1 MKNLYIFAGVNGAG
15 KSTFYINQLEDD
27 DFYGARINSDEIV
40 REFGDWNNPIDQN
53 RAGRLAIKLRNSYL
67 QKGIDFNIETTLSG
81 HSIVKFI
88 EKAKMYNYHITVFY
102 VGLNSVELAKQ
113 RVAIRVA
120 KKGHDIE
127 EKTIER
133 RFVQSFDNL
142 VKIIPIADVLYFYDN
157 SQVIANEQQ
166 QKFANL
172 EKIAEKRENN
182 IYIQKNIEWFDR
194 VINKAKEMNFVSKI
208 AIRSK

>member
-81 HSIVKFI
+81 HSIVNFI
-88 EKAKMYNYHITVFY
+88 KKAKINNYRITVFY

-172 EKIAEKRENN
+172 EKIAEKQKNN
-182 IYIQKNIEWFDR
+182 IYIQQNIEWFDR
-194 VINKAKEMNFVSKI
+194 VINKAKEINFLSKI
-208 AIRSK
+208 AIRS

>member
-88 EKAKMYNYHITVFY
+88 EKVKMYNYHITVFY